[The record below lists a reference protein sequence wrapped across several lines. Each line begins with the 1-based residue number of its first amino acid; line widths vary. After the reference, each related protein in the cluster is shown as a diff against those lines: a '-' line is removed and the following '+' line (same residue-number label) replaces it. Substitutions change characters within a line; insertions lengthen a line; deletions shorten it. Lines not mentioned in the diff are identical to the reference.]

1 MRGRSVSAEGL
12 REEREKRQ
20 WGTADRSGEWR
31 ECQVAIK
38 REPMVVYEAGVKTEG
53 MAKPKA
59 EIASGNLG
67 ENKKYNRYHKSDAV
81 QSKFGGA
88 EEEESAILGEVAEG
102 VLGMEE
108 EEEEYDDVESLSDAN
123 DAKRTSSEDHKA
135 PIIHSGH
142 FMVSRPHNERPGQRR
157 RASTT
162 FNHMALRTYR
172 FGPGSRL
179 SIDGSLTK
187 LFECMSLAYSGGLV
201 SPKWKTFKGLR
212 LQWKDK
218 IRLNNAIWRA
228 WYLQYVKRQK
238 NPVCHFMTP
247 LEGTDDESR
256 KMEVAEA
263 VILEG
268 KYWKKRFHFVIEE
281 YHRWRTYFKKRVQR
295 IKDDPYLSN
304 LATEEGKGER
314 VAIHPQTPPR
324 EEGESMDLPF
334 DMDTLMS
341 DFSDT
346 LFSSLVPHASPW
358 QHPRDIFAH
367 TADMIQPALS
377 QLQPTLEDFMDTM
390 DPLQDFLSSGKFFV
404 PALPPTNPAQ
414 ISGEPQTDLIPT
426 EEVCPLSPGAML
438 PPNAALSSGI
448 RLVSSDPAFVSESST
463 QQPLPSDSGLSS
475 LQSAQP
481 STMSRQSSSDVDQD
495 ILSQSRPVDVQGS
508 ADLEPSLS
516 CFAAGLI
523 PQSPTQDS
531 SLQMPS
537 FSIHTSPEHANKVHT
552 SPRLVPSTYTRP
564 LSNKTTNVPLGP
576 PTRPSTKLG
585 PSLAALV
592 SRTLPLTT
600 RSPNLVQTTPK
611 LIPSLSS
618 QANVASTMSSPGQP
632 IGSHSLNF
640 PTPHMAQNIIG
651 SPDSSG
657 FPLVQLPP
665 LLAPRPAGPEAS
677 FVNPKAAA
685 TSPTVTFARATAKGQ
700 LRLVSSGPVGG
711 WSGGQ
716 EGRGGSTIIES
727 GCVGGGTG
735 GSTVAVAMG
744 EQAMSPA
751 LFSLLTQG
759 QLLGQPFGKL
769 VLAQLPASPSVVMPT
784 CTLTAGLGDL
794 SGRVLLSSS
803 PVSSQSMAP
812 SAAVA
817 TQIPSLTVRRQ
828 EMKSEPALQG
838 GLEHRHSG
846 PSPPPAFAPFVSV
859 DSSPNVSLDWS
870 KPEPPCK
877 ESGRMVPV
885 TAEQKRRL
893 NIHKGFSTL
902 QNLVPVLHAHPNM
915 KVSKATMLSKA
926 AEYIS
931 KLQAERQAQ
940 AEEAARLRQQAA
952 AFNLEISQCQ
962 AALPAGGVP
971 LAGRRRASRMRQL
984 LDDYVRSRTQQTW
997 QFWLV
1002 SSTCSVFSHLLL
1014 FTLSLKPTHHLSFI
1028 CLIHILNR
1036 VFTSFQYC
1044 CALFSTPLWRPFL
1057 GFVPMRSPRLRLP
1070 GWKLAAPCPA

>member
-414 ISGEPQTDLIPT
+414 ISGEPQ
-426 EEVCPLSPGAML
+426 
-438 PPNAALSSGI
+438 
-448 RLVSSDPAFVSESST
+448 
-463 QQPLPSDSGLSS
+463 
-475 LQSAQP
+475 
-481 STMSRQSSSDVDQD
+481 
-495 ILSQSRPVDVQGS
+495 
-508 ADLEPSLS
+508 
-516 CFAAGLI
+516 
-523 PQSPTQDS
+523 
-531 SLQMPS
+531 
-537 FSIHTSPEHANKVHT
+537 
-552 SPRLVPSTYTRP
+552 
-564 LSNKTTNVPLGP
+564 
-576 PTRPSTKLG
+576 
-585 PSLAALV
+585 
-592 SRTLPLTT
+592 
-600 RSPNLVQTTPK
+600 
-611 LIPSLSS
+611 
-618 QANVASTMSSPGQP
+618 
-632 IGSHSLNF
+632 
-640 PTPHMAQNIIG
+640 
-651 SPDSSG
+651 
-657 FPLVQLPP
+657 
-665 LLAPRPAGPEAS
+665 
-677 FVNPKAAA
+677 
-685 TSPTVTFARATAKGQ
+685 
-700 LRLVSSGPVGG
+700 
-711 WSGGQ
+711 
-716 EGRGGSTIIES
+716 
-727 GCVGGGTG
+727 
-735 GSTVAVAMG
+735 
-744 EQAMSPA
+744 
-751 LFSLLTQG
+751 
-759 QLLGQPFGKL
+759 
-769 VLAQLPASPSVVMPT
+769 
-784 CTLTAGLGDL
+784 GLGDL

-997 QFWLV
+997 QFWLFSV
-1002 SSTCSVFSHLLL
+1002 LLCPLFDSFVEAFSGVRPHEITSVAFTWLETRCSLPCLRPMVMNSLRVLSTSTSILSEPELLSEQAL
-1014 FTLSLKPTHHLSFI
+1014 RAVDTVRHTHS
-1028 CLIHILNR
+1028 
-1036 VFTSFQYC
+1036 
-1044 CALFSTPLWRPFL
+1044 
-1057 GFVPMRSPRLRLP
+1057 
-1070 GWKLAAPCPA
+1070 